1 MDYPQKQGK
10 LIMPE
15 YGRNV
20 QKMVA
25 HALTIEDKEER
36 NKCVNTILETMSNLF
51 PYLKQEEAYQQKI
64 YDHLAIMSD
73 FKLDIDWP
81 YGRPVPEEIKLN
93 PEKVKYPRS
102 SHLLHYGHLLDI
114 MIQNAINETD
124 TNRQHLQINTI
135 ANIMKRNL
143 LVFNKDQDVSL
154 QRIENDLQ
162 MLSNGKLT
170 THFDGFKLA
179 DNSELVNDNNKKKK
193 KK

>member
-25 HALTIEDKEER
+25 YALTIEDREER
-36 NKCVNTILETMSNLF
+36 NRCVNTILETMSNLF
-51 PYLKQEEAYQQKI
+51 PYLKQEEAYRQKI

-81 YGRPVPEEIKLN
+81 YGVPVPEEIKLS
-93 PEKVKYPRS
+93 PEAIPYPKS
-102 SHLLHYGHLLDI
+102 SKMMHYGHIIDEMVKDAIAEQDI
-114 MIQNAINETD
+114 E
-124 TNRQHLQINTI
+124 RKHRLINTV

-143 LVFNKDQDVSL
+143 LVFNKDQDVS
-154 QRIENDLQ
+154 QERIANDLAI
-162 MLSNGKLT
+162 LSNGLLST
-170 THFDGFKLA
+170 DFEGFHLA
-179 DNSELVNDNNKKKK
+179 ENSELVPEVKKKK